1 MNKTYIF
8 SIALFSLTI
17 LLSCKNDTI
26 AKFEIVNTTKERIDS
41 FHILPANSKDNFIQV
56 EPNEKISYD
65 INMTDVPKVD
75 GNYQLSFKSK
85 TKAVFIPFGYYSNGY
100 PMESIT
106 RIIIH
111 PDTVLIKPEYK
122 DNY

>member
-1 MNKTYIF
+1 MTKTTIF
-8 SIALFSLTI
+8 SIALLCLI
-17 LLSCKNDTI
+17 IIVSCKNDTI

>member
-1 MNKTYIF
+1 MTNPSIF
-8 SIALFSLTI
+8 SVALSCLTI
-17 LLSCKNDTI
+17 LLSCKNETI
-26 AKFEIVNTTKERIDS
+26 AKFEVVNTTKESIDS
-41 FHILPANSKDNFIQV
+41 FYILPDNSKDNFIQV
-56 EPNEKISYD
+56 EPNAKISYN

-75 GNYQLSFKSK
+75 GSYQLSFKSK

-106 RIIIH
+106 RIVIR

>member
-1 MNKTYIF
+1 LI
-8 SIALFSLTI
+8 II
-17 LLSCKNDTI
+17 VSCKNETI
-26 AKFEIVNTTKERIDS
+26 AKFEITNTTKESIDS
-41 FHILPANSKDNFIQV
+41 LYILPDNFKDNFIQV
-56 EPNEKISYD
+56 EPNTKVSYN
-65 INMTDVPKVD
+65 INMTDLPKVD
-75 GNYQLSFKSK
+75 GSYRLSFKSK

>member
-1 MNKTYIF
+1 MTKTYIF